1 MSLLALACALTTLNP
16 KFRHPTLRPYRAGMF
31 AGLGLSAL
39 VFTTHGIML
48 YGLEVQ
54 VKRMSLDRM
63 AVMAVLNLIGAYVY
77 AAMVAGLA
85 SPEVPCP
92 ILMFAQVPEKW
103 WPEKFDIIGSSHQIL
118 HVMVV
123 LAGLVHLRA
132 FDFLHSK
139 SPPFR

>member
-48 YGLEVQ
+48 YGLEIQ

-63 AVMAVLNLIGAYVY
+63 AVMAILNLIGAYVY
-77 AAMVAGLA
+77 VARVGSLPRNSFSDPDVCSDTGEMVAR
-85 SPEVPCP
+85 E
-92 ILMFAQVPEKW
+92 I
-103 WPEKFDIIGSSHQIL
+103 
-118 HVMVV
+118 
-123 LAGLVHLRA
+123 
-132 FDFLHSK
+132 
-139 SPPFR
+139 